1 MLGKKGI
8 IKNWRNIDISFGLVY
23 PNIHRIGMSSYSIRL
38 LYTLFNQFENVAC
51 ERFFLPEGVRFPA
64 SSDFQTR
71 EELRSIENRLP
82 LKSFDILGF
91 SIQFENDFK
100 NILWILEKGGIPFL
114 SKERRRLTRERG
126 FRFPLLIAGGPVP
139 TSNPKPISK
148 IFDMFVI
155 GDLEPI
161 LKTFLETFMK
171 YNLGELNYEKLIQEM
186 KHIRGIYLPSLD
198 NEVNRS
204 VLQNLDNSPNP
215 HIQFTESGKDIQDI
229 LENSFFIEINRG
241 CPYQCK
247 FCITSFHNKPSR
259 FKSIETIK
267 NEIKNGMQYSNF
279 DSISL
284 IGPCASGH
292 PQFHEICQFIID
304 KNKRLLIPSI
314 RIDHLTHEILG
325 ILEKGNIN
333 TITMAPETGSEELR
347 YQIGKKISN
356 KGIFN
361 LLRNIKD
368 STISNVKLYFLI
380 GLPNEKMSHI
390 RETIE
395 MIKEMDKI
403 GFNKDAIKISINPLV
418 PKLGTPYEKKIKF
431 YLNDNLSKI
440 QQRYKEIEKSLDNL
454 YSIKLKFKNIKKII
468 KSARLQTI
476 FSLGD
481 RSVNELLIEYY
492 KNGANFGALRR
503 TQSTLNFSIDDYL
516 LKIKDCYTPWVLK

>member
-38 LYTLFNQFENVAC
+38 LYTLFNQYENVAC
-51 ERFFLPEGVRFPA
+51 ERFFLPEGVKFPA

-71 EELRSIENRLP
+71 EELRSIENKLP
-82 LKSFDILGF
+82 LKNFDMLGF

-114 SKERRRLTRERG
+114 SKERRRLTKERG
-126 FRFPLLIAGGPVP
+126 IRFPLLIAGGPVP

-148 IFDMFVI
+148 IFDVFVI

-161 LKTFLETFMK
+161 LKTLLETFIK
-171 YNLGELNYEKLIQEM
+171 YSRGELSYEKLIQEM
-186 KHIRGIYLPSLD
+186 KYISGIYLPSLE
-198 NEVNRS
+198 NEVTRS
-204 VLQNLDNSPNP
+204 ILQDLDNSPNP
-215 HIQFTESGKDIQDI
+215 RIQFTQSGKDTQDI
-229 LENSFFIEINRG
+229 LVNSFFIEINRG

-259 FKSIETIK
+259 FKSFETIK
-267 NEIKNGMQYSNF
+267 DDIIKGMEYSNF

-292 PQFHEICQFIID
+292 PQFLKICQFIID

-314 RIDHLTHEILG
+314 RIDHLTSDILEV
-325 ILEKGNIN
+325 LEKGNIK

-347 YQIGKKISN
+347 YQIGKRISN
-356 KGIFN
+356 ENILN
-361 LLRNIKD
+361 LLREIKD

-390 RETIE
+390 RETID

-403 GFNKDAIKISINPLV
+403 GFNKDAIRISVNPLV
-418 PKLGTPYEKKIKF
+418 PKLGTPYEKEIKF
-431 YLNDNLSKI
+431 YLTDNLNKI
-440 QQRYKEIEKSLDNL
+440 KRKYKEIEENLGNL
-454 YSIKLKFKNIKKII
+454 YSIKFKFKNIKKII

-476 FSLGD
+476 LSLGD
-481 RSVNELLIEYY
+481 RRINELLIEYY
-492 KNGANFGALRR
+492 KNGANFGAFRR
-503 TQSTLNFSIDDYL
+503 AQSILNFSIDDYL